1 MFFVANHNKLRK
13 VQIMNFEFD
22 WRGALQAVL
31 KALIPFLSGAI
42 GGLLSGCL
50 VYGTG
55 AGVTF

>member
-1 MFFVANHNKLRK
+1 MFDK
-13 VQIMNFEFD
+13 FEFD

-42 GGLLSGCL
+42 GGLLSGCS